1 MRNYEVIFIIDPV
14 LSGDEV
20 KATAQ
25 KYITYLE
32 SVGASIVHI
41 DEMGLRPL
49 AYTINKKSSGIYYC
63 IEFQAVNGAEISK
76 FELTLKRDETILRFL
91 TVALDKFGIQFNIDK
106 RAGKI
111 GKKNR
116 AQLEASI
123 AQAKEEGEDPE
134 FAAAEN

>member
-25 KYITYLE
+25 KYITYIE
-32 SVGASIVHI
+32 SVGSTIVHI

-63 IEFQAVNGAEISK
+63 IEFQAANGAEIAK
-76 FELTLKRDETILRFL
+76 MELALKRDETILRFL

-123 AQAKEEGEDPE
+123 AQAKEEGSDPE
-134 FAAAEN
+134 FEAAGN